1 MTLLPHT
8 AGFLPLHAF
17 WGPEF
22 DRAQQIVASIN
33 SMAMESMGLGKAETK
48 ILHDLSLRDML
59 DAVETVDQWNK
70 MPSQDG
76 ISRSVYMVPAERL
89 TAAAYTLL
97 NFCDLHPN
105 GDQDHDHIPVRF
117 TKRNWGDDYVHFL
130 LVGNR
135 LKSEADAED
144 DEAEEAA

>member
-1 MTLLPHT
+1 MTLLPRT
-8 AGFLPLHAF
+8 AGFLPIHAF

-89 TAAAYTLL
+89 TAAAYTLIHFFDRSA
-97 NFCDLHPN
+97 NED
-105 GDQDHDHIPVRF
+105 DDHIPVRF
-117 TKRNWGDDYVHFL
+117 SFRHWGDAMVHFL

-135 LKSEADAED
+135 PANEVDSED
-144 DEAEEAA
+144 DDAEEAA

>member
-1 MTLLPHT
+1 MILLPHT
-8 AGFLPLHAF
+8 AGFFPLHVF

-33 SMAMESMGLGKAETK
+33 SMAMESMGLGDAETQ
-48 ILHDLSLRDML
+48 ILHDLSLREML
-59 DAVETVDQWNK
+59 DAVETVKQWNR
-70 MPSQDG
+70 MPKQNG
-76 ISRSVYMVPAERL
+76 ITREHYVVPDARL

-97 NFCDLHPN
+97 HYFDRNADK
-105 GDQDHDHIPVRF
+105 DDDHIPVRF
-117 TKRNWGDDYVHFL
+117 SFRHWGEDKVHFL

-135 LKSEADAED
+135 LKSDADD